1 MIEYLSANLW
11 RMWAVIAVLGLLL
24 ELSSGDFF
32 IMCFA
37 IGAVGAA
44 VASPFAGFYWQ
55 LGVFAVVTL
64 FSIFQV
70 RPFALRY
77 LHRGEDNRVS
87 NADAIIGQTGRVSQT
102 IPAGGFGRVALSG
115 DDWKAEAVD
124 QEELPVGTPVRVV
137 SRESI
142 IITVERISHV

>member
-1 MIEYLSANLW
+1 MIEYLAANLW
-11 RMWAVIAVLGLLL
+11 QVWAVLAVLGLLL

-44 VASPFAGFYWQ
+44 IVSPFAGFYWQ
-55 LGVFAVVTL
+55 LGIFAAVTA

-87 NADAIIGQTGRVSQT
+87 NADAVIGQTGHVSQA
-102 IPAGGFGRVALSG
+102 IPAEGFGRVALSG
-115 DDWKAEAVD
+115 DDWKAVSAGRED
-124 QEELPVGTPVRVV
+124 LPVGTTVRVV
-137 SRESI
+137 ARESI
-142 IITVERISHV
+142 IITVEKA